1 MTHLY
6 DLLAPVLGTGSA
18 VVLLVLVSLLFWTLR
33 TTPKFG
39 FVLFYVSWE
48 LFATIGLTL
57 IDLTLHGTSQEMDRS
72 TQTAANSLY
81 ARLYWGND
89 VMVDLLRF
97 VLTTV
102 LIYRA
107 SATSSRRLGR
117 VLSGLVVVM
126 VALPF
131 LLFHPSFKESAALLN
146 NPHPLLPYGEWIL
159 KLRVPRVEWFNSTS
173 QLLNF
178 GAAILNVILWGALV
192 QSKKR
197 DTQILEVSVG
207 LGILVT
213 GTAISYGLRHFQMTG
228 DFTATVNLFLNLTQI
243 AAWLIWCHAFW
254 PKRGTSAAVPAR

>member
-6 DLLAPVLGTGSA
+6 DVLAPILGTSSA
-18 VVLLVLVSLLFWTLR
+18 IVLFILVALLIFSSAPKTWIVLL
-33 TTPKFG
+33 
-39 FVLFYVSWE
+39 YVCWE

-57 IDLTLHGTSQEMDRS
+57 ANLTLQGTSQQMDRA

-81 ARLYWGND
+81 ARLYWSND

-102 LIYRA
+102 LIYKA
-107 SATSSRRLGR
+107 SATSSRMLGR
-117 VLSGLVVVM
+117 VLSGLVIAMVV
-126 VALPF
+126 LPF
-131 LLFHPSFKESAALLN
+131 LLFNPSFNESAALLN

-159 KLRVPRVEWFNSTS
+159 RLHLPQVEWFNSTS

-178 GAAILNVILWGALV
+178 GAAILNVILWGALIR
-192 QSKKR
+192 SKKR
-197 DTQILEVSVG
+197 DTQILEVSIG

-213 GTAISYGLRHFQMTG
+213 GTAVSYGLRHFKMTG

-243 AAWLIWCHAFW
+243 MAWLIWCHAFW
-254 PKRGTSAAVPAR
+254 FKRSGAAASR